1 MSKKSTGI
9 LLAGLK
15 ILKDS
20 ETPLYRQLYEQF
32 REMILDKRLRAGN
45 RLPSTRT
52 LSTEMGIS
60 RTMITLSF
68 EQLILEGYL
77 VGRPGSGTFVA
88 DTVPDHLTLAA
99 KSGTVR
105 VKPAARHFDLA
116 KDVLPKEIISRNSS
130 KEEIVPFQIGTPSLD
145 LFPYRVWQQVGNK
158 VLKKFRSFNLGYDDA
173 LGFWPLR
180 QEIAAYLRQ
189 ARAVKCETEQVI
201 VVTGSQQGLN
211 LIAECLLKKGDAVWM
226 EDPGYHGAKFSF
238 LNRGVKIY
246 PVPVEEDGI
255 NIDLAIRYCKKAKL
269 AYVTPSH
276 QFPLGG
282 TLSLAKRLQLLD
294 WAKRKNM
301 WILEDDYDSEF
312 RYEGR
317 PLASLQ
323 GLDTEGCVIYSGT
336 FSKVLYPGL
345 RLAYLVLPSLEMAE
359 EFKKVKAMMD
369 RQSPILDQII
379 LSRFMSEG
387 HFLRHLRRMRLL
399 YDGRQQIFINTAREM
414 LGDYLTIKP
423 NSAGM
428 NLTGWVSKKI
438 DLQKLRSEIK
448 NHHLV
453 IPFIRDYAMENF
465 NPRGM
470 VFGYTAFS
478 KYKIRT
484 ALEKLRDCFERSL
497 LRI

>member
-1 MSKKSTGI
+1 MSKKSAEFS
-9 LLAGLK
+9 LAGMK
-15 ILKDS
+15 ISKDI
-20 ETPLYRQLYEQF
+20 ETPLYRQLYDQF
-32 REMILDKRLRAGN
+32 REMILDRRLRAGD
-45 RLPSTRT
+45 RLPSTRI
-52 LSTEMGIS
+52 LSIETGIS
-60 RTMITLSF
+60 RTMITQSF

-77 VGRPGSGTFVA
+77 VGKPGSGTFVA
-88 DTVPDHLTLAA
+88 GTIPDHLTLAG
-99 KSGTVR
+99 KPDTSRVR
-105 VKPAARHFDLA
+105 PARRQFDLA
-116 KDVLPKEIISRNSS
+116 KDVLPKEIISRNSN

-145 LFPYRVWQQVGNK
+145 LFPYRIWQQTGGQ
-158 VLKKFRSFNLGYDDA
+158 VLKKFKSFNLGYDDA
-173 LGFWPLR
+173 LGYWPLR
-180 QEIAAYLRQ
+180 QEIAGYLRQ

-211 LIAECLLKKGDAVWM
+211 LISECLLKKGDAVWM

-238 LNRGVKIY
+238 LNRGVKIC

-255 NIDLAIRYCKKAKL
+255 NISHAIKHCREAKL

-276 QFPLGG
+276 QFPLGV
-282 TLSLAKRLQLLD
+282 TLSLAKRLQLLN
-294 WAKRKNM
+294 WAKRKNR

-336 FSKVLYPGL
+336 FSKVMYPGL
-345 RLAYLVLPSLEMAE
+345 RLAYLVLPSLEMVE

-387 HFLRHLRRMRLL
+387 HFLRHLRKMRLL
-399 YDGRQQIFINTAREM
+399 YDERQQTFINAVKE
-414 LGDYLTIKP
+414 LVGDYLMIKP
-423 NSAGM
+423 NAAGM

-438 DLQKLRSEIK
+438 DLQKLKTEIK
-448 NHHLV
+448 KQGLA
-453 IPFIRDYAMENF
+453 IPFIRDYAMESF

-470 VFGYTAFS
+470 MFGYTAFT

-484 ALEKLRDCFERSL
+484 GLEKLRDCFERSL
-497 LRI
+497 Q